1 VDHINGSPTS
11 EKTFRN
17 ETNQKV
23 IPLYYNPIY

>member
-1 VDHINGSPTS
+1 VDHINGSPSS

-23 IPLYYNPIY
+23 ITL